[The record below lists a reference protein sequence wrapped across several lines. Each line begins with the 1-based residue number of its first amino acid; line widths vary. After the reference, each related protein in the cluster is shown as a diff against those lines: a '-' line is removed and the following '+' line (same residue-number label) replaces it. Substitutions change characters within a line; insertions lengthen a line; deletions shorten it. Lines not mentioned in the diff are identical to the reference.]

1 MEFKQLR
8 SFVEV
13 IHRGGFTQAGKTLH
27 ISQSA
32 VSKQVAQLEQSLGT
46 ALLERTGSHIRL
58 TAAGTVVLQRAEAML
73 RLHTELLSELD
84 DMQQLARGELRL
96 GLPLLAG
103 DSLFAGLFA
112 EYRRRYP
119 NVTIQLLEGG
129 SRTIEQAI
137 LNGELD
143 VGGSLMPSD
152 PAFAWQAFCDEP
164 LDALLPM
171 DHPLADN
178 AQVRLEEL
186 ADTPFLMYQRSFV
199 LNDRLMQACQQLGFT
214 PKEIGRSGQADFL
227 AALVAAGQGVVLL
240 PSVVARG
247 LVRPGVVR
255 LTLKAPDYLRWT
267 LPLSGVRALICP
279 KPPKPGWRCCANSRS
294 TAQCSDQLGQ
304 PRLGVGLRGHAFAGV
319 QTQHRQHFAHAQL
332 AEQLAHLLAATA
344 ERVAVTGVAQAD
356 DCTGQTTPGGGQ
368 LVANHRIQGLQVVGQ
383 LTHAGGRGHRQK
395 GFRSKGLHVG
405 QAGARV
411 VPGVKTGLLR
421 MASAWRATSS
431 AVP

>member
-46 ALLERTGSHIRL
+46 PLLDRLGSQIRL
-58 TAAGTVVLQRAEAML
+58 TAAGQVVLQRAEAML
-73 RLHTELLSELD
+73 RLQTELLSELD
-84 DMQQLARGELRL
+84 DLNQLTRGELRM
-96 GLPLLAG
+96 GLPQLGG
-103 DSLFAGLFA
+103 DALFAGLFA

-129 SRTIEQAI
+129 SRNIEQAI
-137 LNGELD
+137 LNGELE
-143 VGGSLMPSD
+143 VGGSLMPND

-171 DHPLADN
+171 GHPLADN
-178 AQVRLEEL
+178 AQIRLEEL

-199 LNDRLMQACQQLGFT
+199 LNDRLLQACQQVGFT
-214 PKEIGRSGQADFL
+214 PKESGRSGQADFL

-255 LTLKAPDYLRWT
+255 LTLKAPEYLRWDIAFIWREGAY
-267 LPLSGVRALICP
+267 LSKA
-279 KPPKPGWRCCANSRS
+279 
-294 TAQCSDQLGQ
+294 
-304 PRLGVGLRGHAFAGV
+304 
-319 QTQHRQHFAHAQL
+319 
-332 AEQLAHLLAATA
+332 
-344 ERVAVTGVAQAD
+344 AQAW
-356 DCTGQTTPGGGQ
+356 
-368 LVANHRIQGLQVVGQ
+368 LA
-383 LTHAGGRGHRQK
+383 
-395 GFRSKGLHVG
+395 
-405 QAGARV
+405 
-411 VPGVKTGLLR
+411 LLR
-421 MASAWRATSS
+421 EYPVNRA
-431 AVP
+431 VQ

>member
-199 LNDRLMQACQQLGFT
+199 LNDRL
-214 PKEIGRSGQADFL
+214 KIGRASC
-227 AALVAAGQGVVLL
+227 
-240 PSVVARG
+240 R
-247 LVRPGVVR
+247 
-255 LTLKAPDYLRWT
+255 
-267 LPLSGVRALICP
+267 
-279 KPPKPGWRCCANSRS
+279 
-294 TAQCSDQLGQ
+294 
-304 PRLGVGLRGHAFAGV
+304 
-319 QTQHRQHFAHAQL
+319 
-332 AEQLAHLLAATA
+332 
-344 ERVAVTGVAQAD
+344 ERV
-356 DCTGQTTPGGGQ
+356 
-368 LVANHRIQGLQVVGQ
+368 
-383 LTHAGGRGHRQK
+383 
-395 GFRSKGLHVG
+395 
-405 QAGARV
+405 
-411 VPGVKTGLLR
+411 
-421 MASAWRATSS
+421 
-431 AVP
+431 